1 MSDDDRSKTGPP
13 PEPWQRELVVDARSG
28 KRDDGTRRDAA
39 GGRPTGR
46 PAVGGPQIPG
56 PADDWDAASFDELA
70 PPPPAARRRE
80 AHPVFLAAPWAGV
93 AALAGALFATA
104 TQILP
109 STLDLSTATFV
120 IAIAA
125 LVLGGY
131 ALAGALMGRG
141 RTDIAAAAV
150 FLAAVSVLVG
160 IWFDRP
166 TPILTPT

>member
-1 MSDDDRSKTGPP
+1 MSEGDRSKAGPP
-13 PEPWQRELVVDARSG
+13 PEPWQRDFVVDARSG
-28 KRDDGTRRDAA
+28 KRDGGARRDAA
-39 GGRPTGR
+39 GGSPTGR
-46 PAVGGPQIPG
+46 PAMSGPQIPG
-56 PADDWDAASFDELA
+56 PGDDWDAASCDELA

-80 AHPVFLAAPWAGV
+80 PHPVFLAAPWAGV
-93 AALAGALFATA
+93 AALVGALFATA
-104 TQILP
+104 TQIFP
-109 STLDLSTATFV
+109 GTWDLSTAALV

-150 FLAAVSVLVG
+150 FLAAVSILVG
-160 IWFDRP
+160 IWFDRS